1 MTSSDI
7 KINKGI
13 LAIQGNVITFWDA
26 LRCYLIDV
34 IHFDTKYIRQS
45 NLIWKLNNKCWY
57 PSIIIC
63 IPRNIEPVQK
73 LSMIWSKLYQ
83 LSILCAPLFYV
94 WTYHLNHSPVQILAL
109 VTRFQIIDIIWVIII
124 VVETL
129 MLHASALSKII
140 KLWTWLL
147 E

>member
-1 MTSSDI
+1 M
-7 KINKGI
+7 
-13 LAIQGNVITFWDA
+13 
-26 LRCYLIDV
+26 
-34 IHFDTKYIRQS
+34 RQS
-45 NLIWKLNNKCWY
+45 KLIWKLNNKCWY

-129 MLHASALSKII
+129 RLHASVVPNII
-140 KLWTWLL
+140 ELWTWPI
-147 E
+147 EQGYHGYGKIMHWWSKVDIIDQNVPVDM